1 LEVTTMAWSS
11 DDTGLSRYIEDVR
24 RIPLLD
30 REQEHAVAV
39 AAAAGDQDAR
49 DRLVRAN
56 LRFVVSMALKYR
68 RYAIRLGDLI
78 AEGNL
83 GLMIAIQKFDP
94 HRGTR
99 FVTYASHWVRALI
112 LDLVVRASSL
122 VGGGTG
128 PMRSKLFFRLRRE
141 RARAG
146 NLAGDAAAR
155 NALLAERFGTTEE
168 RMGEMLRRLDTKDV
182 SLDATVASDSGPTL
196 LETLGAGDPGP
207 ETALAEEE
215 STAETNRR
223 LAWALDA
230 LEPRERYI
238 LERRFMQDEAA
249 SLAAIGRTLGVS
261 RERARQLEARAKQKL
276 RDQLK
281 DLALDRVA

>member
-1 LEVTTMAWSS
+1 
-11 DDTGLSRYIEDVR
+11 
-24 RIPLLD
+24 
-30 REQEHAVAV
+30 
-39 AAAAGDQDAR
+39 
-49 DRLVRAN
+49 
-56 LRFVVSMALKYR
+56 
-68 RYAIRLGDLI
+68 
-78 AEGNL
+78 
-83 GLMIAIQKFDP
+83 
-94 HRGTR
+94 
-99 FVTYASHWVRALI
+99 
-112 LDLVVRASSL
+112 
-122 VGGGTG
+122 
-128 PMRSKLFFRLRRE
+128 
-141 RARAG
+141 
-146 NLAGDAAAR
+146 
-155 NALLAERFGTTEE
+155 
-168 RMGEMLRRLDTKDV
+168 MLRRLDTKDV
-182 SLDATVASDSGPTL
+182 SLDATVASDSGTTL